1 MTFKKITGKVH
12 LWLGLL
18 SGLLVVFLGITGCI
32 LAFQQEIE
40 SVTNTYRYVKAEEK
54 PFLLPSQLKIIAEKE
69 LPGKKPHSVI
79 YQNKE
84 QAAQVV
90 FYDFDPAYYYLVYLN
105 PYSGDV
111 LKVKNMDQDFFRIV
125 IMGHY
130 YLWLP
135 PNIGQP
141 IVASGTL
148 IFFVML
154 VSGII
159 LWWPRNKA
167 ARKQRFTIKW
177 NVRWRRKNYDLH
189 NVLGF
194 YASWIAVFLAITGLV
209 MGFQWFAKT
218 VYFTASGGESL
229 KLFEEPHS
237 MEKATV
243 QTAGL
248 LPIDQLWL
256 QMKAENPAA
265 ELIEVHYPET
275 DSSSI
280 AVSVNPD
287 AETYWKTDY
296 RYFDQYSLKELSVD
310 HIYGRFKDAS
320 VADKIIRMNY
330 DIHVG
335 AVIGLPGKILAFFA
349 SLICA
354 SLPITGFYI
363 WLGRRRKVKTGEKL
377 KAVPRR
383 YRHLLEK
390 AL

>member
-1 MTFKKITGKVH
+1 MTFKKITGKIH

-40 SVTNTYRYVKAEEK
+40 SVTNTYRYVKPEKK
-54 PFLLPSQLKIIAEKE
+54 PFLLPSQLKIAAEKE

-79 YQNKE
+79 YQSKE
-84 QAAQVV
+84 DAAQVV
-90 FYDFDPAYYYLVYLN
+90 FYDFAPAYYYLVYLN

-141 IVASGTL
+141 IVATGTL

-154 VSGII
+154 VSGIV

-218 VYFTASGGESL
+218 IYFTASGGESL
-229 KLFEEPHS
+229 KLFE
-237 MEKATV
+237 
-243 QTAGL
+243 
-248 LPIDQLWL
+248 
-256 QMKAENPAA
+256 
-265 ELIEVHYPET
+265 
-275 DSSSI
+275 
-280 AVSVNPD
+280 
-287 AETYWKTDY
+287 
-296 RYFDQYSLKELSVD
+296 
-310 HIYGRFKDAS
+310 
-320 VADKIIRMNY
+320 
-330 DIHVG
+330 
-335 AVIGLPGKILAFFA
+335 
-349 SLICA
+349 
-354 SLPITGFYI
+354 
-363 WLGRRRKVKTGEKL
+363 
-377 KAVPRR
+377 
-383 YRHLLEK
+383 
-390 AL
+390 